1 MDFAEFL
8 VSLNKVSL
16 IALFIIIGFLSYQ
29 IYLLKKE
36 TGSKKKKLVIP
47 DFKTTNS
54 TPFPQTMHM
63 VVTEEKKI
71 FSKSSKT
78 PLIFG
83 LILFFIFGLVFIFG
97 LLKSKSELQATDK
110 NLVVTPVLNFVASKG
125 IKIYNQSWVEFSDE
139 SLRKIKQGQH
149 IIAAVATIKDSDI
162 DMARIRVN
170 KNIWNQ
176 DDITTAFKKEINVFF
191 KEYIISTGE
200 SFLKVEAQIHSK
212 TDGWLGD

>member
-1 MDFAEFL
+1 MDFAGFL

-16 IALFIIIGFLSYQ
+16 VALFVIIGFLSYQ

-36 TGSKKKKLVIP
+36 TGNKKKKLIIP

-54 TPFPQTMHM
+54 TPFPQSMQA
-63 VVTEEKKI
+63 VVPEEKKA
-71 FSKSSKT
+71 FSKSSKN
-78 PLIFG
+78 PLIIG
-83 LILFFIFGLVFIFG
+83 VILFFIFGLIFTFG
-97 LLKSKSELQATDK
+97 LLNSRSGSKATDQD
-110 NLVVTPVLNFVASKG
+110 LTITPVLNFVASKG
-125 IKIYNQSWVEFSDE
+125 IKIYNQNWTEFSDE
-139 SLRKIKQGQH
+139 SLRKIKPGQH
-149 IIAAVATIKDSDI
+149 IIVGIETIRDSDI

-176 DDITTAFKKEINVFF
+176 DDITIAFKKEVNVFF

-200 SFLKVEAQIHSK
+200 SFLKVEARLHSK